1 MVDEAVTTSMPT
13 QPLRLKTDAL
23 GVRFG
28 EVIALEGVTVEVPVA
43 SKLVVTGQAASGKTT
58 WLKCL
63 AGLQR
68 PTSGTV
74 SWGDDDVATMGV
86 AQRRERQAG
95 FGMVFQSDALF
106 DSMSVLDNVL
116 LPLVK
121 RKVPRDE
128 ALARAQTAL
137 RQVGLEAAA
146 AKRPESLSGGMK
158 KRVGVARAIVSR
170 PSVLLADDP
179 FAGLDPAT
187 EKSIGELLLEVSS
200 GCTLIAAL
208 PDPTP
213 ALPLPRIL
221 RFDAGRLVRDEGS
234 T

>member
-1 MVDEAVTTSMPT
+1 MSPSSR
-13 QPLRLKTDAL
+13 QPPVRLRTDGL

-28 EVIALEGVTVEVPVA
+28 AVTALEDVTVDVGAATRV
-43 SKLVVTGQAASGKTT
+43 VVTGQAASGKTT

-68 PTSGTV
+68 PTTGTV
-74 SWGDDDVATMGV
+74 RWDDVVVAALDATG
-86 AQRRERQAG
+86 RRSRQAA

-106 DSMSVLDNVL
+106 DSMTVLDNVL

-121 RKVPRDE
+121 RQVPKAEAEESARE
-128 ALARAQTAL
+128 ALAR
-137 RQVGLEAAA
+137 VGLEAAA
-146 AKRPESLSGGMK
+146 SRRPESLSGGMK

-187 EKSIGELLLEVSS
+187 ERSIGELLLEVSH

-213 ALPLPRIL
+213 ALPLPRVL
-221 RFDAGRLVRDEGS
+221 RFEAGRLVHDGGLG
-234 T
+234 

>member
-1 MVDEAVTTSMPT
+1 MV
-13 QPLRLKTDAL
+13 
-23 GVRFG
+23 
-28 EVIALEGVTVEVPVA
+28 ALEGVTIDVPAATRV
-43 SKLVVTGQAASGKTT
+43 LVTGQAASGKTT

-68 PTSGTV
+68 PTAGTV
-74 SWGDDDVATMGV
+74 RWDDDDVASLDVTG
-86 AQRRERQAG
+86 RRQRQAA

-106 DSMSVLDNVL
+106 DSMSVLENVL

-121 RKVPRDE
+121 RQVPRAE
-128 ALARAQTAL
+128 AEGRAREVL
-137 RQVGLEAAA
+137 SRVGLEAAA
-146 AKRPESLSGGMK
+146 SKRPESLSGGMK

-187 EKSIGELLLEVSS
+187 ERSIGELLLEVSS

-208 PDPTP
+208 PDPSP
-213 ALPLPRIL
+213 ALPLPRVL
-221 RFDAGRLVRDEGS
+221 RFENGRLVHDGGPR
-234 T
+234 